1 MSMSMESLSVH
12 AHHNFHL
19 KLRTPVLSAKT
30 NVETLGAK
38 VDYDDKENG
47 DGSRVTLTIWHF
59 QFSLKEKEKL
69 PLLIVK

>member
-1 MSMSMESLSVH
+1 MSMLVQTLSVY
-12 AHHNFHL
+12 ARHNFHL

-47 DGSRVTLTIWHF
+47 DGSLVTLTIWHF

-69 PLLIVK
+69 LLLIFK